1 MNMELWDLAVKAH
14 GHECAGLAYGFR
26 MGEEV
31 KKIFKPTEKLY
42 VIMPGYN
49 CIADGISITTGISI
63 SNGTMKVDK
72 NVDKYIFYAEGDE
85 EGWSFTTHKLQMAEG
100 ADPVTGILA
109 FSREMLFDI
118 SPCDI
123 DIHTES

>member
-14 GHECAGLAYGFR
+14 GHECAGLAFGFR

-31 KKIFKPTEKLY
+31 KKIFKPTEKVH

-49 CIADGISITTGISI
+49 CVADGISIVTGISI
-63 SNGTMKVDK
+63 SNQTMKVDK
-72 NVDKYIFYAEGDE
+72 SIDKYIFYVAGED
-85 EGWSFTTHKLQMAEG
+85 EGWAFTPHKLQMAEG

-109 FSREMLFDI
+109 FARDMLFDI
-118 SPCDI
+118 EPYDL
-123 DIHTES
+123 